1 MSERAELSRK
11 NPYWIPRHRYYELK
25 HFCLQFRDYQHR
37 CLELDGMS
45 NCHPAVREIQN
56 GVQSAGEF
64 TVSQAI
70 ERARFAKYI
79 DIIESAAEEAAPG
92 LSKWLLIGVT
102 QNAHYDI
109 LKLRFGI
116 PCRKDMYY
124 NVYRRFFYILD
135 KKRE

>member
-1 MSERAELSRK
+1 
-11 NPYWIPRHRYYELK
+11 
-25 HFCLQFRDYQHR
+25 
-37 CLELDGMS
+37 MS
-45 NCHPAVREIQN
+45 NCHPSVREIQN
-56 GVQSAGEF
+56 GAQSAGEF

-70 ERARFAKYI
+70 ERARSAKYI
-79 DIIESAAEEAAPG
+79 DIIKSAAEEAAPG

-109 LKLRFGI
+109 LKLRFWI
-116 PCRKDMYY
+116 PFGKDMYY

>member
-70 ERARFAKYI
+70 ERP
-79 DIIESAAEEAAPG
+79 DSPST
-92 LSKWLLIGVT
+92 LTSSNLL
-102 QNAHYDI
+102 
-109 LKLRFGI
+109 LKKLL
-116 PCRKDMYY
+116 P
-124 NVYRRFFYILD
+124 VYQSGC
-135 KKRE
+135 